1 MAYDRNLDFTSS
13 LNFNSGMSAPKT
25 NNQWAMGGFNNQPND
40 AMGGLDTNFGYAPQ
54 SPDGSDIN
62 SFSAGLDAGG
72 GGNSGGGMFDNMLG
86 EDGWGSLAL
95 GGVKA
100 GMGAYFGFK
109 QLGAA
114 KDQLNFQKESFNKNY
129 DAQKRTTNAE
139 MRDRQ
144 TNRNASQPGQ
154 HQKTA
159 AYMKQNGIK

>member
-1 MAYDRNLDFTSS
+1 MSS
-13 LNFNSGMSAPKT
+13 TNKFGFNSPLNFKAGMSAPKT
-25 NNQWAMGGFNNQPND
+25 NNPWAMGGFDNQPND
-40 AMGGLDTNFGYAPQ
+40 AMGGLDPNFGYAPQ
-54 SPDGSDIN
+54 TPNGNGIN
-62 SFSAGLDAGG
+62 SFSNQLDAGNFTNESAG
-72 GGNSGGGMFDNMLG
+72 TNAFGP
-86 EDGWGSLAL
+86 DGWTSLAL
-95 GGVKA
+95 GGVQA